1 MPSKEELCFL
11 AEGKLP
17 TTQDFFQRDIDDLVL
32 EIKENLRLKSRPS
45 HLPKGR
51 SRVSPYNVPRPTDS
65 SKCSCCDGRRCLQ
78 KAAAAR
84 RTETVQDPYEALQ
97 VLLKDGDLIKEA
109 VRRLELGFTH
119 KQKCIYESDDELR
132 TPPFPFDHLQV

>member
-11 AEGKLP
+11 AEGKP
-17 TTQDFFQRDIDDLVL
+17 TTQDYFQRDIDDLVL

-51 SRVSPYNVPRPTDS
+51 SRVTPYSVPSRTE

-78 KAAAAR
+78 KATAAR
-84 RTETVQDPYEALQ
+84 KTDTQNPYEALQ
-97 VLLKDGDLIKEA
+97 ELLKDGDLIKEA
-109 VRRLELGFTH
+109 VRRLQLGLTP
-119 KQKCIYESDDELR
+119 KQRCVYDSDDQLR
-132 TPPFPFDHLQV
+132 TPPFPFDHIQV